1 VETGT
6 ALAELQAEMRRLVQE
21 ADRELASIKQAVA
34 QARQPL
40 GEEPHGASYAPE
52 PSAPP
57 AAARKRSLRQRLAKF
72 VAS

>member
-1 VETGT
+1 METGT

-34 QARQPL
+34 QAGQAH
-40 GEEPHGASYAPE
+40 GEEPYGPE

-57 AAARKRSLRQRLAKF
+57 AAARKRSLRQRLARF
-72 VAS
+72 GVS

>member
-34 QARQPL
+34 QAGQPR
-40 GEEPHGASYAPE
+40 GEEANAPE

-57 AAARKRSLRQRLAKF
+57 VAARKRSLRQRLAKF
-72 VAS
+72 AAS